1 MSEGNIQK
9 AYIPQSGDLVEKIR
23 LNAAMVFTN
32 ATIGEKSEVLSH
44 LNDWSSEFGK
54 IYIDETNDLEKHLDY
69 ARFGKHSEKLCDH
82 YSALMNVCAQ
92 HILDIEA
99 AFFHLGQMGYH
110 GAYVLAEREVAKSK
124 IENSKQLVKK
134 LQGGRNASPRARR
147 KKFALQLYAQHRDK
161 TVTAHEA
168 AHRLKEEIFQNA
180 TALGDPLSVDRG
192 FETIYEWFRDYD
204 KEHPRKQ

>member
-1 MSEGNIQK
+1 MSESHIQK
-9 AYIPQSGDLVEKIR
+9 TYIPQSVNLVEKIR
-23 LNAAMVFTN
+23 LNAAMIFTN
-32 ATIGEKSEVLSH
+32 AAIGEKSEVLSH
-44 LNDWSSEFGK
+44 IDNWGDEFGK
-54 IYIDETNDLEKHLDY
+54 IFINDAKDLEKHLNHTK
-69 ARFGKHSEKLCDH
+69 FGEHSEKLCDH
-82 YSALMNVCAQ
+82 YAALMDICAQ
-92 HILDIEA
+92 LILDIEA

-134 LQGGRNASPRARR
+134 LQGGRSTSPRARR
-147 KKFALQLYAQHRDK
+147 KNFALQLYAQRRGE
-161 TVTAHEA
+161 TATAHEA

-204 KEHPRKQ
+204 KDHPRKQ